1 MGWVMKKIKNEKKND
16 VRDEKL
22 RSEYNRSKERYLSI
36 CRRYELNPFDLD
48 IVCIGTSHLPKGD
61 KVQLVKY
68 VLRLIRLERALGSKL
83 RNGMFSLTIKE
94 SMRSGYLV
102 PHSKNQY

>member
-1 MGWVMKKIKNEKKND
+1 MRWVMKKKKNEKKLE

-22 RSEYNRSKERYLSI
+22 KSEYDRSKERYLAL

-48 IVCIGTSHLPKGD
+48 IVSIGSSRLPKGD

-68 VLRLIRLERALGSKL
+68 VMRLIRLERALGEKL
-83 RNGMFSLTIKE
+83 RNGMFSLTIKQ
-94 SMRSGYLV
+94 SIRNGYLV
-102 PHSKNQY
+102 PQQKNGC